1 MKKSGKLSL
10 LLALA
15 LALSLGLGASVWA
28 QPMGKGM
35 GHGPGMMNLTP
46 EQAGKI
52 FDLKEKMHTDTAGL
66 RKQMMVKHAELAALW
81 KAEKPD
87 QAAIQAKQK
96 ELNALRDQM
105 QEKMTAFRL
114 EAKKIAPQCDM
125 GMGMG
130 HGCCMGQGGMGM
142 GPAGWYWWH
151 GHGPRCWRAAAASSS
166 ATACQVRLLDH
177 SGAAGPDRPGSMRF
191 MI

>member
-10 LLALA
+10 LLVLA
-15 LALSLGLGASVWA
+15 LALSLGLAASVWA

-52 FDLKEKMHTDTAGL
+52 FDLKEKMHADTAGL

-87 QAAIQAKQK
+87 QNAIQAKQK

-114 EAKKIAPQCDM
+114 EAKKIAPDFDM

-130 HGCCMGQGGMGM
+130 CGHGHGGMGHR
-142 GPAGWYWWH
+142 WY
-151 GHGPRCWRAAAASSS
+151 GHGPRCW
-166 ATACQVRLLDH
+166 TPPPPPPCQVRLLDH
-177 SGAAGPDRPGSMRF
+177 SGAEGPDRPFSM
-191 MI
+191 ILI